1 MSGSARQISRI
12 TLAADPRFLRAASLF
27 MKEMALA
34 AGLDEAAAANLE
46 LAAEE
51 AGLLIINQ
59 SFAGISGGSFDI
71 VCEYESGRF
80 VAAFEDKG
88 LPFEWNK
95 AGQSEETRHSVALLS
110 GFADELRLINRGKEG
125 KRLEFAVNR
134 SSPLLETSFGD
145 AAQQQGADEAAMA
158 PLDAPLDLRPLDPD
172 ADGVAFARCMYNVYG
187 YSYVETVYFPERV
200 RGLVEQGLLISHV
213 AVTPEGEVVGHQAL
227 KKDTAD
233 ARIANICMGI
243 VDPRYRGRKLFE
255 RLKDMAVAS
264 GRAAGLT
271 GLYVEAVTLHPY
283 SQKANFATGG
293 RETGMLLAYVPE
305 GFTFKKIKD
314 GDEAALTRQTA
325 VLYYNPLNPGPARSV
340 HAPARHRQMI
350 RRIYDWVGLERV
362 LREAPAEARA
372 ALPAHA
378 EIAVEVTRAFGH
390 AVISVVAPGLDLAQ
404 QLRSQ
409 LEELKLSRIDVISV
423 DLPLA
428 HPGTQLLAEEIEACG
443 FSFCGIYP
451 EKHRDGDLLR
461 LHHLNNVRVDPA
473 RIVTV
478 NEMGRD
484 LLAYALAELKQPAGL

>member
-12 TLAADPRFLRAASLF
+12 TLAADQRFLRAASLF

-59 SFAGISGGSFDI
+59 SFAGIAGGSFDI

-134 SSPLLETSFGD
+134 SSPWLETSFRD
-145 AAQQQGADEAAMA
+145 AAHEQGAEEAAMA

-325 VLYYNPLNPGPARSV
+325 VLYYNPLDSGTARNV

-372 ALPAHA
+372 DLPAHA

-409 LEELKLSRIDVISV
+409 LEELRLSRIDVISV

-484 LLAYALAELKQPAGL
+484 LLAYALAELKQPAVL

>member
-12 TLAADPRFLRAASLF
+12 TLAADQRFLRAASLF

-145 AAQQQGADEAAMA
+145 AAQQQGAEEAAMA

-325 VLYYNPLNPGPARSV
+325 VLYYNPLDSGTARSV

-372 ALPAHA
+372 DLPAHA
-378 EIAVEVTRAFGH
+378 EIAVEVTRVFGH

-409 LEELKLSRIDVISV
+409 LEELRLSRIDVISV

-484 LLAYALAELKQPAGL
+484 LLAYALAELKQPAVL

>member
-1 MSGSARQISRI
+1 MSVPARQISRL

-27 MKEMALA
+27 MKETALA
-34 AGLDEAAAANLE
+34 SGLDEAAAANLE

-59 SFAGISGGSFDI
+59 SFEGIADGSFDI
-71 VCEYESGRF
+71 VCEYENGRF

-88 LPFEWNK
+88 LPFEWSK
-95 AGQSEETRHSVALLS
+95 AGQSEKTRHSVALLS
-110 GFADELRLINRGKEG
+110 GFADELRLINRGKDG

-134 SSPLLETSFGD
+134 SSPWLETSFGD
-145 AAQQQGADEAAMA
+145 AAQEQGGEEAAMA
-158 PLDAPLDLRPLDPD
+158 PPDAPLELRPLDPD

-187 YSYVETVYFPERV
+187 YSYVETVYFPERI
-200 RGLVEQGLLISHV
+200 RSLVEQELLFSYV
-213 AVTPEGEVVGHQAL
+213 AVTPEGEVVGHQGL
-227 KKDTAD
+227 KREHAGS
-233 ARIANICMGI
+233 RVANIGMGI

-255 RLKDMAVAS
+255 RLKDMAF
-264 GRAAGLT
+264 AAARSRGMT
-271 GLYVEAVTLHPY
+271 GLYGEAVTLHPY

-314 GDEAALTRQTA
+314 GEESAQTRQTA
-325 VLYYNPLNPGPARSV
+325 VLFYNPLNPGAARTV
-340 HAPARHRQMI
+340 HAPLRHRQMI
-350 RRIYDWVGLERV
+350 QRIYDWAGLERGM
-362 LREAPAEARA
+362 AESSPGARA

-404 QLRSQ
+404 QLRAQ
-409 LEELKLSRIDVISV
+409 LDELKLSRIDLIYV

-428 HPGTQLLAEEIEACG
+428 HPATQLLAEEIEACG

-451 EKHRDGDLLR
+451 EKHEEGDLLR

-478 NEMGRD
+478 TEMGRD
-484 LLAYALAELKQPAGL
+484 LLAYVLAELKHPGGT

>member
-1 MSGSARQISRI
+1 MSASARQISRI
-12 TLAADPRFLRAASLF
+12 TLAADQRFLRAASLF

-59 SFAGISGGSFDI
+59 SFEGIAGGTFDI

-95 AGQSEETRHSVALLS
+95 AGQSEKTRHSVALLS
-110 GFADELRLINRGKEG
+110 GFADELRLINRGKDG

-134 SSPLLETSFGD
+134 SSPWLETSFRD
-145 AAQQQGADEAAMA
+145 AAQEQGVEEAAMA
-158 PLDAPLDLRPLDPD
+158 PLDAPLDLRPLDPE

-187 YSYVETVYFPERV
+187 YSYVETVYFPERI
-200 RGLVEQGLLISHV
+200 RGLVEQGLLLSHV

-227 KKDTAD
+227 KKDSPD

-255 RLKDMAVAS
+255 RLKDMAVAE
-264 GRAAGLT
+264 GRARGLT

-314 GDEAALTRQTA
+314 GDEAALSRQAA
-325 VLYYNPLNPGPARSV
+325 VLYYNPLNPGPACGV
-340 HAPARHRQMI
+340 YAPARHRQMI
-350 RRIYDWVGLERV
+350 GRIYDWAGLERV
-362 LREAPAEARA
+362 LLEAPAEAYA

-378 EIAVEVTRAFGH
+378 EITVDVARVFGH

-404 QLRSQ
+404 QLRAQ
-409 LEELKLSRIDVISV
+409 LDELKLSRIDLIAV

-428 HPGTQLLAEEIEACG
+428 HPATQILAEEIEACG
-443 FSFCGIYP
+443 FSFCAVYP

-473 RIVTV
+473 RIVTI

-484 LLAYALAELKQPAGL
+484 LLAYALSELKQPAVA

>member
-1 MSGSARQISRI
+1 MSVSARQISRI
-12 TLAADPRFLRAASLF
+12 TLAADQRFLRAASLF

-34 AGLDEAAAANLE
+34 AGLDETAAANLE

-59 SFAGISGGSFDI
+59 SFEGIAGGTFDI

-80 VAAFEDKG
+80 VAAFEDRG

-95 AGQSEETRHSVALLS
+95 AGQSEKTRHSVALLS
-110 GFADELRLINRGKEG
+110 GFADELRLINRGKDG

-145 AAQQQGADEAAMA
+145 AGQQQGAEEAIMA
-158 PLDAPLDLRPLDPD
+158 PLDAPLNLRPLDPD

-213 AVTPEGEVVGHQAL
+213 AVTAEGDVIGHQGL
-227 KKDTAD
+227 KKEQPES
-233 ARIANICMGI
+233 RVANICMGI
-243 VDPRYRGRKLFE
+243 VDPRYRGRRLFE
-255 RLKDMAVAS
+255 RLKDMAFREA
-264 GRAAGLT
+264 RARGLT
-271 GLYVEAVTLHPY
+271 GLYGEAVTLHPY

-314 GDEAALTRQTA
+314 GEESALTRQTA
-325 VLYYNPLNPGPARSV
+325 VLFYNPLNPGPARSV
-340 HAPARHRQMI
+340 HAPARHRHMI
-350 RRIYDWVGLERV
+350 QRIYDWAGLERN
-362 LREAPAEARA
+362 LADAAPQARA
-372 ALPAHA
+372 ALSPHA
-378 EIAVEVTRAFGH
+378 EITVEVARSFGQ
-390 AVISVVAPGLDLAQ
+390 AVISVVAPGLDLAE
-404 QLRSQ
+404 QLRAQ
-409 LEELKLSRIDVISV
+409 LEELKLSRIDVIYV

-428 HPGTQLLAEEIEACG
+428 HPATELLAEEIEACG
-443 FSFCGIYP
+443 FSFCGLYP
-451 EKHRDGDLLR
+451 EKHADGDLLR

-473 RIVTV
+473 RIITVTD
-478 NEMGRD
+478 MGRD
-484 LLAYALAELKQPAGL
+484 LLDYVIAELKHTAVA